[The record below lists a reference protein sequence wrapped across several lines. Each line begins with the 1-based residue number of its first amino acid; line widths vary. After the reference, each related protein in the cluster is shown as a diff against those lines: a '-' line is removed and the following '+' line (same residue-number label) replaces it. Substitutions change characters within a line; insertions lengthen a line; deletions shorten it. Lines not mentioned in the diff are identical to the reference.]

1 VLLHR
6 QFDVMLL
13 VSGARKLHE
22 PPVTRLINDGVG
34 DEAVGTLS
42 GQNTLKVFSLLHQ
55 VYPPR

>member
-1 VLLHR
+1 
-6 QFDVMLL
+6 MLL